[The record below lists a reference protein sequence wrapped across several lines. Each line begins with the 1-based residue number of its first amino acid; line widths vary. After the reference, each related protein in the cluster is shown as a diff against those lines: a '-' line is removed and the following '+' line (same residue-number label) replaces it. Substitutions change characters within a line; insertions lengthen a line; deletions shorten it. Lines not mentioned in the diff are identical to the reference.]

1 MGAVDGTEGAVV
13 MRLLFE
19 AIVGLKTWHRERSGE
34 GWRED
39 GGG

>member
-1 MGAVDGTEGAVV
+1 
-13 MRLLFE
+13 MRLLFK
-19 AIVGLKTWHRERSGE
+19 AKIGLETWHRERSGE